1 MISAILRR
9 AVERINQPAEPAVD
23 PEAGSAPNPVKK
35 PAPKKPVKKSK

>member
-9 AVERINQPAEPAVD
+9 AIERINKPAAPATD
-23 PEAGSAPNPVKK
+23 PEAGSAPEPVKK